1 MFNLFKKKTNFVAIR
16 SVLTDHLKQLDEKKS
31 SIPEDVFDI
40 TKFSLEE
47 ILSTFESMETL
58 IRKNDFEGCIKLSRS
73 ILENSVNLKYIYME
87 ETEKRAKNFKLTSVK
102 KLTEKFHSLGNEYTP
117 EAKELND
124 YFEGLL
130 KDYVPEK
137 NMRDKFRAINIDD
150 MYVRSYKRL
159 SEYIHPVYRAKKVD
173 FNEDHRPYVLEMKKT
188 VRSDTALVTLMALE
202 VVCAKYDL
210 EGGIMSI
217 DEPGYKGTVL
227 FATNRK
233 RAEEEMK
240 NVKF

>member
-1 MFNLFKKKTNFVAIR
+1 MFNFFNKKTNFTPIKAI
-16 SVLTDHLKQLDEKKS
+16 LIDHIKQLKEKKPT
-31 SIPEDVFDI
+31 IPEDVFDV

-47 ILSTFESMETL
+47 ILSTFESMEIL
-58 IRKNDFEGCIKLSRS
+58 INKHDFEGCIKLSRS
-73 ILENSVNLKYIYME
+73 VLENSVNLRYIYKE
-87 ETEKRAKNFKLTSVK
+87 DVEKRAKNFKLTSVK
-102 KLTEKFHSLGNEYTP
+102 KLTEKFHSLGDEYTP

-137 NMRDKFRAINIDD
+137 TVRDKFKAINFDD

-173 FNEDHRPYVLEMKKT
+173 FGENHRPYVLEMKKT
-188 VRSDTALVTLMALE
+188 VRSDTSLVTLMALE

-210 EGGIMSI
+210 DGGIMSI
-217 DEPGYKGTVL
+217 DEPGYKGTVF

-233 RAEEEMK
+233 KAEEEMK
-240 NVKF
+240 NLRF